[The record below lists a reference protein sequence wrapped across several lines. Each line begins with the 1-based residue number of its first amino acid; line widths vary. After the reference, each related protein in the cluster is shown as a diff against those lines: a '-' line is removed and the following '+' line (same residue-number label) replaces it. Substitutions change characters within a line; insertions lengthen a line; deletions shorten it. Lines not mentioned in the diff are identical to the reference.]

1 VKIFVKLALRLLFL
15 IKNIEMMKTLRLIS
29 LLSMSILIL
38 YSCRKDSSAPSSVIP
53 PAPLKIENLTIKST
67 FDWKTTAQYKFTL
80 TSKSNNSVVIVS
92 PSGSVNRKYFLTGN
106 SPFSVTL
113 SVPAYQKT
121 IHLLFNGHDVELPL
135 NSSNISY
142 SFNY

>member
-1 VKIFVKLALRLLFL
+1 MKTIKVLPFL
-15 IKNIEMMKTLRLIS
+15 IVT
-29 LLSMSILIL
+29 ILFFN
-38 YSCRKDSSAPSSVIP
+38 SCRKDNSGPTIVTP
-53 PAPLKIENLTIKST
+53 PAPITIENLTVKSA
-67 FDWKTTAQYKFTL
+67 FDWKTTVQYKFTL
-80 TSKSNNSVVIVS
+80 TSKSNNAVVIVS

-106 SPFSVTL
+106 SPFGVSL

-121 IHLLFNGHDVELPL
+121 IHLLFNGHDVEVPL

>member
-1 VKIFVKLALRLLFL
+1 MKTIKIILFL
-15 IKNIEMMKTLRLIS
+15 LVTIFFFN
-29 LLSMSILIL
+29 
-38 YSCRKDSSAPSSVIP
+38 SCRKDNSAPSSVTP
-53 PAPLKIENLTIKST
+53 PVPLKIENLTVKST
-67 FDWKTTAQYKFTL
+67 FDWKTSVQYKFTL

-106 SPFSVTL
+106 SPFGVSL

-135 NSSNISY
+135 NSPNISY
-142 SFNY
+142 TFNY